1 MRAPLAL
8 VGALVLGLSAADSRA
23 GEVAGSVRLAVE
35 GARLADVGP
44 VAVFLEGPG
53 GETPPPPAGRA
64 AAIHQSD
71 ARFVPSFLVVSAGQ
85 SVRMA
90 NDDTIFHNVFS
101 LSRPNDFDL
110 GVYPAGELRTVKFAY
125 PGLVKLYCSIHSS
138 MTGAIL
144 VVPSPWFSVV
154 SAAGA
159 YRIENV
165 PAGRYELSVWNER
178 LPIVKRSVTVA
189 EGSLRVD
196 VALGSPEP

>member
-1 MRAPLAL
+1 MPARVAL
-8 VGALVLGLSAADSRA
+8 VGALALALSAAGSRA
-23 GEVAGSVRLAVE
+23 GEVSGSVRLAVE
-35 GARLADVGP
+35 GAGLADIGP
-44 VAVFLEGPG
+44 VAVFLERPG
-53 GETPPPPAGRA
+53 GETPPPPAGSA
-64 AAIHQSD
+64 PAIHQRE
-71 ARFVPSFLVVSAGQ
+71 ARFLPSFLVVSAGQ

-110 GVYPAGELRTVKFAY
+110 GVYPAGEVRTVKFAH

-159 YRIENV
+159 YRIREV

-178 LPIVKRSVTVA
+178 LPIVKRSVTVT
-189 EGSLRVD
+189 EGPLRVD
-196 VALGSPEP
+196 VTLGNTAP